1 MICTCLHRQRNHLA
15 RALTFPLSFAAGEF
29 RQEPSNARNEF
40 YESESD
46 VDKDDESVSPKPRG
60 LLLEHGAVQ
69 CLDPNELD
77 GSLIGIKQILV
88 EGCKTL
94 CSFEESHL
102 KKLSRTPVRSNSLSR
117 SRAPLFYA

>member
-46 VDKDDESVSPKPRG
+46 VDKDDESVTPKPRG

-88 EGCKTL
+88 EGCKT
-94 CSFEESHL
+94 
-102 KKLSRTPVRSNSLSR
+102 RSR
-117 SRAPLFYA
+117 SRI

>member
-1 MICTCLHRQRNHLA
+1 MTSPSLLNLA
-15 RALTFPLSFAAGEF
+15 DFF
-29 RQEPSNARNEF
+29 SNMV
-40 YESESD
+40 
-46 VDKDDESVSPKPRG
+46 VD
-60 LLLEHGAVQ
+60 AVQ

-88 EGCKTL
+88 EGYKTL

-102 KKLSRTPVRSNSLSR
+102 KKRSRTPVRSNSLSR